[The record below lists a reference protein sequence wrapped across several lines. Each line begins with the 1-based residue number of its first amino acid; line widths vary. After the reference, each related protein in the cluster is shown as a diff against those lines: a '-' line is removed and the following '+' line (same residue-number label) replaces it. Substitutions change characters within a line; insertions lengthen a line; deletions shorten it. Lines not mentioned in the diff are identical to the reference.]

1 MNQINFNMDSKSM
14 YNVSTCMVVISIVS
28 TTVSIIALIM
38 AFPHYENAHYDYH
51 GGLVTILSILVTVLI
66 GWNIYSIVDFNKR
79 RNEIQ
84 SLYLAVNQAL
94 VDVSKWNNNSD
105 GITEFSFVRV
115 YQQMINIKPLPEMY
129 DRFLNH
135 SVSAL
140 KYFSY
145 SKEMDACK
153 EIVKS
158 LSLLPKDVPVAH
170 NTKMD
175 CLKTLHLV
183 PEPNKIEGFYDVV
196 ELIASLKTR

>member
-1 MNQINFNMDSKSM
+1 MDAKSL
-14 YNVSTCMVVISIVS
+14 YNVASCMVVVSIIS

-66 GWNIYSIVDFNKR
+66 GWNIYSIVDFNR
-79 RNEIQ
+79 RKNEVN

-94 VDVSKWNNNSD
+94 GEVSKWNNNSD
-105 GITEFSFVRV
+105 GITEFSFVCV
-115 YQQMINIKPLPEMY
+115 YQQLLNIKPTPEIY
-129 DRFLNH
+129 DRFLSH

-145 SKEMDACK
+145 SKELNACTD
-153 EIVKS
+153 IVNA
-158 LSLLPKDVPVAH
+158 LLLIPKGIPIAQD
-170 NTKMD
+170 TKQN

-183 PEPNKIEGFYDVV
+183 PEPDKIARFYDVV
-196 ELIASLKTR
+196 ELIASLKIR